1 MKHGKVMVRNKKK
14 PLWVRTSQTHQYVI
28 KFMNTGNMTVT
39 VFEYLFFNFHII
51 FTILSSPFLLSFSCV
66 WEDLTLRILF
76 DYIAKDLE
84 TRQRYSGT
92 SLNSNFFIRVWKC
105 AQAQSFVS
113 ILLPVTG
120 MWQCMPVTRFP
131 YRVSTQENSSIP
143 EDSAS
148 N

>member
-1 MKHGKVMVRNKKK
+1 MRNLSNTSKQQVGIKAYINAKATLSMKHGKVMVRNKKK

-39 VFEYLFFNFHII
+39 VFEYLFFNYHII
-51 FTILSSPFLLSFSCV
+51 FTILSSPFL
-66 WEDLTLRILF
+66 LTLRILF

-120 MWQCMPVTRFP
+120 M
-131 YRVSTQENSSIP
+131 
-143 EDSAS
+143 
-148 N
+148 